1 MAGMP
6 DRNSLSQGGFPTR
19 AGLAKLGQAVST
31 VAKERIVDPVVSTA
45 KGIDSIMRGQ
55 TPMYAADE
63 SGRVT
68 FNPQAANTALDTAFG
83 MIGGSGAIGAKQAL
97 KNGVD
102 PSQLNMFFGVNARTA
117 NKAMLREAREMEKAK
132 MSREDIINQT
142 GWFKGIDDKWRFEV
156 PDTDFKM
163 SDDYRGLLLN
173 NNGANF
179 MGRSYPAGIPDVIV
193 HPELLRA
200 YPQLKSMAAKIDPSI
215 SGAGSDSRGIYFA
228 PEYLEKNNPYGPIEQ
243 SALHELQHQVQDIEN
258 FTPGANVDQTF
269 YRDYT
274 VREAMARAFKDQIA
288 GLISSTPT
296 GRKADIPSSNRKKLT
311 STYAA
316 QTKNAEAMQGMLG
329 LPSTFD
335 EPRAFRYYKNVAG
348 EVEARNVEN
357 RFKEGYTRYP
367 WETEDVPAL
376 KQFLSFR

>member
-1 MAGMP
+1 
-6 DRNSLSQGGFPTR
+6 
-19 AGLAKLGQAVST
+19 
-31 VAKERIVDPVVSTA
+31 
-45 KGIDSIMRGQ
+45 
-55 TPMYAADE
+55 
-63 SGRVT
+63 
-68 FNPQAANTALDTAFG
+68 
-83 MIGGSGAIGAKQAL
+83 
-97 KNGVD
+97 
-102 PSQLNMFFGVNARTA
+102 
-117 NKAMLREAREMEKAK
+117 
-132 MSREDIINQT
+132 
-142 GWFKGIDDKWRFEV
+142 
-156 PDTDFKM
+156 
-163 SDDYRGLLLN
+163 
-173 NNGANF
+173 
-179 MGRSYPAGIPDVIV
+179 
-193 HPELLRA
+193 
-200 YPQLKSMAAKIDPSI
+200 MAAKIDPSI